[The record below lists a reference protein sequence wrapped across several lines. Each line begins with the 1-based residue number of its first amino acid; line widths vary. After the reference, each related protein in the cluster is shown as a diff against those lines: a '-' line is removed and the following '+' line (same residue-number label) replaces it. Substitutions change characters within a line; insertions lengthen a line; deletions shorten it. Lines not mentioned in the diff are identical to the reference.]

1 MTRYDQQSDRQLT
14 ELLNE
19 LLSDLGQ
26 SENRENDFALYL
38 HDLHVHQI
46 ELEQQNR
53 ELREVRAVLE
63 ESRERYADLYDF
75 APVGYL
81 SLDASGILHDVNLT
95 AAALLGQPRGQL
107 VGRSLA
113 GFVAPEDRKI
123 LRSHITETLHAQE
136 RRSCELRLL
145 PSKEAPSSQPRLT
158 RMESLVKNHGTLLQI
173 ASILTDVTEYRRIE
187 REHRSHMEA
196 AASAK
201 SRNRLIT
208 ALERLST
215 AATAPFDRNTRL
227 NGMLGVILDIFG
239 GDRAWLISPCDADV
253 GVVAIRAAAALPD
266 CPGQPFQSR
275 YLTVDPSLRSLMRL
289 ALDAGGPIADPDP
302 AASTALC
309 RHAICRSR
317 LVVPVYPDNDRVY
330 LLGLHQ
336 CRSARVWSEEDLELA
351 QAIASRLSQILE
363 MLAMQQALTESEER
377 FRGTFEQAAVGICH
391 LSPEGWFLRANPK
404 LCEILGY
411 SEEELITQTC
421 CDITHPDDRKTLRH
435 YVASVKAGSPEN
447 NGLEIRQ
454 IDARGRTIWCKISM
468 AAMLYA
474 GCHFKYLI
482 AVIED
487 ISARKALE
495 ELEHRQ
501 RDALARANRI
511 SIMGEM
517 STAIAHEINQPLMA
531 IANYAGGA
539 LERIDS
545 TPTDSAPLRDAL
557 LEISRL
563 ADRAGR
569 IVKGI
574 RDFTAQRPSQPQII
588 DLRGVVADALRMV
601 GSEIESHRAK
611 VEASFACEAP
621 LALGDPIE
629 LEQVIVNLLLNSL
642 DAIKDTP
649 LVDRQVSIQ
658 VDCNGADEIEV
669 TIADRGIGFDESVL
683 PRLFEHFFTTKNNG
697 TGLGLPLCRTII
709 ESYGGRIRAKRRH
722 GGGAVVA
729 FTLPAAQGENYT

>member
-1 MTRYDQQSDRQLT
+1 MTRYDQHSDRQLT

-19 LLSDLGQ
+19 LLNDLGQ
-26 SENRENDFALYL
+26 SENRENDFTRYL

-123 LRSHITETLHAQE
+123 LRSHITETLHSQE

-145 PSKEAPSSQPRLT
+145 PGKEVPESHPRLT
-158 RMESLVKNHGTLLQI
+158 RMESLVKNHGTPLQI
-173 ASILTDVTEYRRIE
+173 ASILTDITEYRRIE
-187 REHRSHMEA
+187 RERRSHMETA
-196 AASAK
+196 AAAK
-201 SRNRLIT
+201 SRDRLIT
-208 ALERLST
+208 ALERLSA
-215 AATAPFDRNTRL
+215 AATTSFDRNTRL
-227 NGMLGVILDIFG
+227 NGMLNVVQDIFG
-239 GDRAWLISPCDADV
+239 VDRAWLMSPCDPDV
-253 GVVAIRAAAALPD
+253 RVVTIRGATALPG

-275 YLTVDPSLRSLMRL
+275 YLPVDPKLRSLMRL
-289 ALDAGGPIADPDP
+289 ALDAEGPVADPDP
-302 AASTALC
+302 AAATALC
-309 RHAICRSR
+309 GHSICRSR
-317 LVVPVYPDNDRVY
+317 LVVPVSPDNDQVC

-351 QAIASRLSQILE
+351 QAIASRLCQILE

-391 LSPEGWFLRANPK
+391 ISPRGWFLRANPK
-404 LCEILGY
+404 LCKILGY
-411 SEEELITQTC
+411 SEEELVTQTC
-421 CDITHPDDRKTLRH
+421 CDLTHPDDRDTLRH
-435 YVASVKAGSPEN
+435 YIASVKAGSPEN
-447 NGLEIRQ
+447 NGIEIRK
-454 IDARGRTIWCKISM
+454 IDARGRTTWCKITM
-468 AAMLYA
+468 AALQYG

-495 ELEHRQ
+495 ERAQKQ

-511 SIMGEM
+511 SVMGEM

-531 IANYAGGA
+531 IGNYVGGA

-545 TPTDSAPLRDAL
+545 APTDIARLRDAL

-563 ADRAGR
+563 ADRAGQ
-569 IVKGI
+569 IIKAI
-574 RDFTAQRPSQPQII
+574 RDFTAQRPSQPRII

-601 GSEIESHRAK
+601 GSEIESHQAR
-611 VEASFACEAP
+611 VEASFACETP
-621 LALGDPIE
+621 SALGDAIE
-629 LEQVIVNLLLNSL
+629 LEQVFVNLLLNSL
-642 DAIKDTP
+642 DAMKDTP
-649 LVDRQVSIQ
+649 LVDRTVSIE
-658 VDCNGADEIEV
+658 VARTDADEIEV

-683 PRLFEHFFTTKNNG
+683 PRLFEHFFTTKNGG
-697 TGLGLPLCRTII
+697 TGLGLTVCRTII

-729 FTLPAAQGENYT
+729 FTLPAAQGENHT